1 MAAGAGAES
10 PDVSPS
16 GAAAS
21 LTSAAGGGGVHAARL
36 GDRDRREVLR
46 GNQGQLSMCR
56 LLDIDTDHRY
66 FWKMASATSSYHRKR
81 LRNFLINTRRWTH
94 LRSCWMDS
102 DKIVKVRL
110 GCSHLQSNAEALGD
124 LASVGTKVVEPDNFL
139 LQNKIF
145 KAVSYIH
152 RIILCPTF

>member
-46 GNQGQLSMCR
+46 GKEG
-56 LLDIDTDHRY
+56 
-66 FWKMASATSSYHRKR
+66 
-81 LRNFLINTRRWTH
+81 
-94 LRSCWMDS
+94 
-102 DKIVKVRL
+102 
-110 GCSHLQSNAEALGD
+110 
-124 LASVGTKVVEPDNFL
+124 
-139 LQNKIF
+139 
-145 KAVSYIH
+145 
-152 RIILCPTF
+152 